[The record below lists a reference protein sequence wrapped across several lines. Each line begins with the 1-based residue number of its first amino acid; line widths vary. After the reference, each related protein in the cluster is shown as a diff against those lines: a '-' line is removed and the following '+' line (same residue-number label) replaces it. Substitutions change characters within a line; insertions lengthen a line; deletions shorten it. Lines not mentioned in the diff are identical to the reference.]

1 MAELKVGYI
10 YKKRTITYKNEKK
23 EVYKLLDWGS
33 GIHYLNTEGDYKY
46 NLTLKY
52 NENDQSFKINK
63 SELENCLVFDE
74 SDLEETIKDNNNFVD
89 FSNIRKLKLNNKST
103 YYCKDSKN
111 NLVPITDTDL
121 LMEAEKALSHDQ
133 ETESFDK
140 MGPITSLLIELN
152 KSFPFQT
159 EQIKQLL
166 TSLYKN
172 QKIVNSDLDDISI
185 MKIKESI
192 LINGIYEPGIIEVLD
207 AISRIIN
214 TPITYLDF
222 YQEKDQE
229 DPDKLIKKTL
239 KKLYIEANQQQD
251 LAEKGIIIINNIQD
265 VIESESK
272 YIVVNKLL
280 AGEPEYLD
288 NITFNT
294 NRIMIIGLEQYSNKN
309 TFRDNYIE
317 KLNNRFSKI
326 IKMNALTEEEI
337 ITYLKKSDLSPLQV
351 SKEFLNTLGVKLEYN
366 DDFLKYI
373 INKNKTDNRG
383 SLTNTFNEIMQD
395 ALFQLLDRNYST
407 LSLSAPTEGKTYILK

>member
-172 QKIVNSDLDDISI
+172 QKVVNSDLDDISI

-265 VIESESK
+265 VVESESK

-294 NRIMIIGLEQYSNKN
+294 NRIMIIGLEQYSNRN